1 MTRRFG
7 RLGAALLAAFAL
19 GALRVD
25 AAAAADPEAAYKAL
39 TEWYT
44 AQLSA
49 AKDAGKTPDVR
60 SLMAERAAKAK
71 EAVQGVDIAATPPSS
86 CLALAQLYQ
95 LAGMAVEAGTAAQ
108 RFLTTDP
115 PAAEKGTAQGM
126 ALSGLIAAGD
136 ADAIIALAKSVQP
149 ADTTTAL
156 NLAYRVVTSG
166 IGVVRTKKGVDPA
179 LALINDTD
187 KRLPWSSFTGEREK
201 PLAESI
207 IVQIGLNRSAL
218 LEAKGDRDGALS
230 ALETAKKRLP
240 EDSRNLRQL
249 DVKLKQMAIIGKPA
263 IELVKDRQYG
273 DFTDL
278 ATLKGRVVVL
288 DFGAHW

>member
-71 EAVQGVDIAATPPSS
+71 EAVQGMDIAATPPSS

-108 RFLTTDP
+108 RFLTTNP
-115 PAAEKGTAQGM
+115 PVAEKGTAQGM

-136 ADAIIALAKSVQP
+136 ADAIIASAKTVQP

-201 PLAESI
+201 PFAESI

-230 ALETAKKRLP
+230 ALENARKRLP
-240 EDSRNLRQL
+240 EGSRNLRQL